1 MLGLIYALIA
11 FGFALLWVVSNMRES
26 YIYGLLGKYGF
37 LIMALL
43 AVTQGSLDG
52 SYATVPASVGYFIMF
67 SISLFMLFVVIDVGY
82 FLYMIIPRRKKKGQS
97 WKMILFGGG
106 AE

>member
-11 FGFALLWVVSNMRES
+11 LGFGMLWVISSMRQS

-43 AVTQGSLDG
+43 AVVQGSLDG
-52 SYATVPASVGYFIMF
+52 SYTTVPNSVGYFIYF
-67 SISLFMLFVVIDVGY
+67 AISLFMLFVVIDVGY
-82 FLYMIIPRRKKKGQS
+82 FIYMILPRKKKGQA